1 MITLKNGSFK
11 EAAYY
16 DPELL
21 RKLAYS
27 LPIGVLGVHNMQIE
41 WCNLAFKQMF
51 DPKLTT
57 DFIGKSLRFL
67 STSSCEEKR
76 LHALARPRPDFTDG
90 DSTIIQCCR
99 QNGQYFLAQFT
110 SWTSWK
116 PVSMRE
122 QVLLVQEISQ
132 GHLQKCLG
140 SHADF
145 VENIISQDSLD
156 GSMLIIGSRIV
167 YANDRLHKMLGYPK
181 DFLIGLAHWKIYHSD
196 FQIEQRERVRARLCS
211 DQQMSS
217 YPLWLQKSDGSPL
230 PALGIDKKVIYEGQT
245 GLSVS
250 LRDASQVTNLKSE
263 KVFTQFDQ
271 NLENILGNIA
281 NEFNNSL
288 MIIMGCAQV
297 MNNDPELTSWQQ
309 KTLQRVFQ
317 ASDRARELVR
327 QMVAPTHPIPQK
339 VGFTRLPSIIDQITN
354 FLRNALPQNVEIF
367 YRIETDLDVNVIVE
381 EPTKNEMMLRLPD
394 FAHNVCKLNR
404 PVLFRIG
411 SVTDIY
417 VNTSKANASEILR
430 SILLDITVLHHVED
444 CPCHHETN
452 TISDDRGSRSQE
464 PGKSE
469 DVLHYEAEESVLELP
484 KFSLSFTVVGPSDDR
499 QLQKKTTALKGTER
513 ILLVDDDHNVI
524 DTIKQMLE
532 PLGYR
537 VTGSHGSMEAL
548 NTFRNSPQAFD
559 IVLTDLAMPIMTGL
573 FLASELIKLRPSVP
587 IIILTGFVADISI
600 KEAKSMGI
608 NTVLVKPFSQLQLAS
623 AIRKTLDNLQNR
635 DFRAIVARPDIID

>member
-1 MITLKNGSFK
+1 MITLKNAFFK

-27 LPIGVLGVHNMQIE
+27 LPIGVLGIHNMQIE
-41 WCNLAFKQMF
+41 WYNLAFKQMF
-51 DPKLTT
+51 DPKSII
-57 DFIGKSLRFL
+57 DFVGKSLRSL
-67 STSSCEEKR
+67 LTSSSEEKR
-76 LHALARPRPDFTDG
+76 LHALAREKPDFTDG
-90 DSTIIQCCR
+90 GSTIIQCCR

-116 PVSMRE
+116 SVSGRE

-132 GHLQKCLG
+132 GHLQKVMV

-145 VENIISQDSLD
+145 VENVISQDMLD

-167 YANDRLHKMLGYPK
+167 HANDRLHKMLGYPK

-196 FQIEQRERVRARLCS
+196 FQTEQRERVRARLCS

-217 YPLWLQKSDGSPL
+217 YQLWLQKSDGTPL
-230 PALGIDKKVIYEGQT
+230 PALGIDKKVVYEGQT

-263 KVFTQFDQ
+263 KFFTQSDQ

-288 MIIMGCAQV
+288 MIIMGCAQL
-297 MNNDPELTSWQQ
+297 MNNDPEVTSWQQ
-309 KTLQRVFQ
+309 QTLQRVFQ
-317 ASDRARELVR
+317 ASDRAKELVR
-327 QMVAPTHPIPQK
+327 ELVAPTHPVPQK
-339 VGFTRLPSIIDQITN
+339 TGFTRLPSIVDQITN
-354 FLRNALPQNVEIF
+354 FLRNALPQDVPIF
-367 YRIETDLDVNVIVE
+367 HRIETDLDVNVIVE
-381 EPTKNEMMLRLPD
+381 EPSRKEIMSRLPD
-394 FAHNVCKLNR
+394 FARSVCKLNC
-404 PVLFRIG
+404 PVLFRVG
-411 SVTDIY
+411 YVTDLY
-417 VNTSKANASEILR
+417 VNTSTENASEIIR
-430 SILLDITVLHHVED
+430 SILLDITVLNHANEY
-444 CPCHHETN
+444 PRHHETSV
-452 TISDDRGSRSQE
+452 IDDDRGSKSRE
-464 PGKSE
+464 PGKSK
-469 DVLHYEAEESVLELP
+469 DVLHCGAEGSGLELP
-484 KFSLSFTVVGPSDDR
+484 KFSITFTAVGPSDDHQR
-499 QLQKKTTALKGTER
+499 QKKTTSLKGTER

-532 PLGYR
+532 PLGYK
-537 VTGSHGSMEAL
+537 VKGSYGSMEAL

-587 IIILTGFVADISI
+587 IIILTGFIADISI
-600 KEAKSMGI
+600 REAKSMGI

-623 AIRKTLDNLQNR
+623 AIRKTFDNVQNP
-635 DFRAIVARPDIID
+635 DFRPLVARPDIID